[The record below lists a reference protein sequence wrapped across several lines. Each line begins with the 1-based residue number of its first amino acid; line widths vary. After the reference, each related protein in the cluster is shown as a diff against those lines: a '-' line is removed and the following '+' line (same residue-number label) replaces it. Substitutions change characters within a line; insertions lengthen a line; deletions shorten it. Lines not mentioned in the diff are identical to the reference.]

1 MNFLRVALPIALCL
15 PMGLAFAAPAS
26 KDAPK
31 DVQSM
36 MVQRCVAEATAAK
49 VTDAQSAQ
57 KVCSCTID
65 IQAKNLKLGEFWD
78 IQTAAYKGQ
87 DPRTIPA
94 LARIQPQLDKCRA
107 GVTLKMPTAQTAPA
121 KK

>member
-15 PMGLAFAAPAS
+15 PMGLAFAAPDS

-49 VTDAQSAQ
+49 VTDAKSAQ

-65 IQAKNLKLGEFWD
+65 VQAKNLKLGEFWD

-87 DPRTIPA
+87 DPRSIPA

-107 GVTLKMPTAQTAPA
+107 GVTLKMPTAPT